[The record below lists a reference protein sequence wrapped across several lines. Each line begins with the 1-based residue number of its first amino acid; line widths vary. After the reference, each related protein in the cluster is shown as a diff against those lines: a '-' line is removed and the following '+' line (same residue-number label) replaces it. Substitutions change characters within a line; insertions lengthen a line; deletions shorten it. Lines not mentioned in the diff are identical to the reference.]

1 MDKSSSKS
9 KSVKKT
15 PAPKAKPAASAPLR
29 FTTIVDPP
37 VAFDKD
43 GVKGKID
50 KIDSGKGR
58 AAAFLRGKNKAG
70 TPIEYQV
77 KSRAEGLAL
86 IGYTIDTPNHAVP
99 QASAAA

>member
-15 PAPKAKPAASAPLR
+15 PAPKTKASPAPLR

-77 KSRAEGLAL
+77 KSRAVGLAL

-99 QASAAA
+99 QTAAAA

>member
-1 MDKSSSKS
+1 MDKS

-15 PAPKAKPAASAPLR
+15 PAPKTASAPLR

-37 VAFDKD
+37 VAFDRD

-58 AAAFLRGKNKAG
+58 APAFLRGKNRAG
-70 TPIEYQV
+70 NPIEFQV
-77 KSRAEGLAL
+77 KSRAAGLSL

-99 QASAAA
+99 LASAAA

>member
-1 MDKSSSKS
+1 MDKTSSKS

-15 PAPKAKPAASAPLR
+15 PAPKAKAALAPLR

-58 AAAFLRGKNKAG
+58 APAFLRGKNKAG
-70 TPIEYQV
+70 TAIEYPV
-77 KSRAEGLAL
+77 KSRAAGLSL
-86 IGYTIDTPNHAVP
+86 LGYTIDTPNHAVP
-99 QASAAA
+99 LASAAA